1 MIYKYFPKTKKE
13 LQTIIFKKLEE
24 NIEEP
29 YLQDIDTSQITSMTG
44 LFSEL

>member
-13 LQTIIFKKLEE
+13 LQTIILKKLEE

-29 YLQDIDTSQITSMTG
+29 YLRDIDTSRITSMSG